1 MLCLRPA
8 NRFFSTNS
16 VESGFIGLFGQVSH
30 PCIPAQHARRPDL
43 RLKLRLKLRINV
55 QDQCEGTFLE
65 IGACLAPWPRQHAC
79 AAQRPT
85 APPCICV
92 LDAVAEIACV
102 SPYQGREMESL
113 TLRLFFSRSSWVGGC
128 LPPRNRPKVSQRF
141 CDKGDAA
148 LCGAAQGGG
157 AVNARMSWCQVP
169 ALGR

>member
-102 SPYQGREMESL
+102 SPYQGREMESQPTNL
-113 TLRLFFSRSSWVGGC
+113 SKIGHPVHLLRRYFQFVVVLDNWKPAC
-128 LPPRNRPKVSQRF
+128 ILPFEV
-141 CDKGDAA
+141 
-148 LCGAAQGGG
+148 LCGCFSITHR
-157 AVNARMSWCQVP
+157 VLSIFVIF
-169 ALGR
+169 LLLV